1 MKLGFIKEVYREG
14 TNRFYNLFF
23 QHVGIMLTCAILISV
38 FSMSFKLGVGFSHPK
53 FIPETIK
60 VFFNFIALNAA
71 ILSTIK
77 NICYKSNRKTLLSEL
92 FLTLIICSAI
102 FNIIVNYNDQLNQ
115 LVWIFYPTPL
125 MTAILDD
132 AAAIPWAFV
141 VVGINIIISIVL
153 SLRKKTQ
160 VKGISKIVH
169 NGLLV
174 YSVLTVSLWFV
185 THFSYVGS
193 NYIYMANDLK
203 IIDSIVENH
212 LEKGMELPKQFN
224 LKKYDT
230 YEEFKKD
237 TFSVTQAEYV
247 QDKIANPDL
256 KWSKEL
262 ILLNDWFNKIQD
274 TRLGNNPQKEIQKS
288 DVKDFTNW
296 VFFVLNYSQVRITPD
311 KWIMCDLIFPPKVN
325 SHATMIKH
333 GLFYVKIKEGKLY
346 TYVEF
351 NRTFKEKQQNLIFNV
366 FYALFHVVYWLCL
379 MYLISHH
386 QRKVFKNKKMGE
398 KV

>member
-1 MKLGFIKEVYREG
+1 MKLGLIKEGYKNTVDK
-14 TNRFYNLFF
+14 FYVLFNNNTA
-23 QHVGIMLTCAILISV
+23 IMLTIVILLSI

-53 FIPETIK
+53 FLPETIK

-71 ILSTIK
+71 VLSTLKNLSYNSVRKTILSQLFI
-77 NICYKSNRKTLLSEL
+77 TLL
-92 FLTLIICSAI
+92 ICSAI
-102 FNIIVNYNDQLNQ
+102 FNTIVNYNDLLNQ

-141 VVGINIIISIVL
+141 VVGANVIISILL
-153 SLRKKTQ
+153 SLKNNRK

-174 YSVLTVSLWFV
+174 YSVLTISLWFV

-203 IIDSIVENH
+203 IIDSLVENH
-212 LEKGMELPKQFN
+212 LEKQMPLPKEFN
-224 LKKYDT
+224 LKVYDNYDT
-230 YEEFKKD
+230 FKSD
-237 TFSVTQAEYV
+237 TFAVTTNEYK
-247 QDKIANPDL
+247 QDKITNPDL

-262 ILLNDWFNKIQD
+262 ILLNDWFNKLQES
-274 TRLGNNPQKEIQKS
+274 RLGLNVQLPVKS
-288 DVKDFTNW
+288 ENVHDFTNW
-296 VFFVLNYSQVRITPD
+296 VFFVLNYAQIRMLPD

-325 SHATMIKH
+325 SHSTMIKH
-333 GLFYVKIKEGKLY
+333 GLFYVKIKEGKYY

-351 NRTFKEKQQNLIFNV
+351 SKTFKEKQQNLIFNL
-366 FYALFHVVYWLCL
+366 FYALFHVVYWICL
-379 MYLISHH
+379 LYLISHH
-386 QRKVFKNKKMGE
+386 KKKVFKNTKDKI
-398 KV
+398 